1 MNYDEM
7 EEREDLADLL
17 TDITSILLGV
27 GVALFTAKKLY
38 KVLPRKTVGP
48 ISVAVSTTTANLVGE
63 SITIGRRI
71 AKILKSRK

>member
-38 KVLPRKTVGP
+38 KVLPRKAVRP
-48 ISVAVSTTTANLVGE
+48 ISVAVSMATANLVGE
-63 SITIGRRI
+63 SITVGRHIVKTLR
-71 AKILKSRK
+71 SRK